1 MSELAPIKQGF
12 LRAAI
17 FMAVVGAI
25 HVIDTLTGDFLSN
38 RLGVIPRHLWGLD
51 GVLFSPLLHGDFGHY
66 FANLL
71 PMVVLLGLLFA
82 NPNYKPWHTLVLIWL
97 LSGIGTWLIGRP
109 VSNHIGASGVIFGL
123 VTFLVTAAVI
133 LRSWRSAIIS
143 AVVFLMYG
151 GILFGAL
158 PPLLNS
164 RMEANISWEG
174 HLSGAIGGIIAA
186 WRIRRK

>member
-25 HVIDTLTGDFLSN
+25 HVVDTLTGDFLSN

-97 LSGIGTWLIGRP
+97 LSGIGTWFIGRP

>member
-17 FMAVVGAI
+17 FMVVVGAI
-25 HVIDTLTGDFLSN
+25 HVVDTLTGDFLSN

-164 RMEANISWEG
+164 SMEANISWEG